1 MSVSDKD
8 SLVVARSERT
18 PPGAKTERTPADKP
32 LTRQE
37 RLVPAD
43 RPQRAMRPMSADR
56 PYHPPRRI
64 SPLTRRIVFF
74 NAFALFIL
82 IGGVLWVQSSRAGL
96 VQERIAGI
104 RDQALIVA
112 GALAEYTAVQ
122 ERRGIDTGQAE
133 PLLRQLIAPTHLR
146 ARVYTTEGQLQIDT
160 RNLLARNI
168 VVTEALPPPESS
180 NPVLAYLERGVTV
193 AQSFYDRL
201 MGVRP
206 LAKLEPYFEA
216 GQNGR
221 VYTEVNLALD
231 GENGS
236 SVRVNELDKLVL
248 SVAVP
253 IRRFATLY
261 GVLMLTTESGDIDD
275 ILKDER
281 AALVKVFALAFGVL
295 LLSSLYLAGTIA
307 APVRRLAAAAERVRR
322 GRAGRETIPEIPDRG
337 DEIGELAESL
347 SAMTRALYDRIDAI
361 ERFAADVAHELKNP
375 ITSLRSAV
383 EMLERTKD
391 GENRERL
398 VQVIRNDL
406 KRIDRLITDISDA
419 SRLDAELSRGHSHPV
434 DVSRL
439 LQTLVT
445 IYGAMEMPRGVH
457 VEVARES
464 AKAAIV
470 QGMDERLGQVFRNLI
485 DNAISFSPD
494 GGRVR
499 VAAQVN
505 GGVMRAIVEDDG
517 PGVPENDLERIFDR
531 FYTERP
537 VEHGF
542 GKNSGLGLAIAR
554 QIVASHGGRIWA
566 ENRNDVQG
574 ARIGAR
580 FTVELPLARNRP

>member
-18 PPGAKTERTPADKP
+18 PPAKPERAPLDKP
-32 LTRQE
+32 LPPPE
-37 RLVPAD
+37 RLALAERTQLKP
-43 RPQRAMRPMSADR
+43 RPMSDDR

-64 SPLTRRIVFF
+64 SPLTRRILFF

-112 GALAEYTAVQ
+112 GALAEYTAIQ
-122 ERRGIDTGQAE
+122 ERRAVDTAQAE

-146 ARVYTTEGQLQIDT
+146 ARVYTTGGQLQIDT

-168 VVTEALPPPESS
+168 VVTEALPPPESA
-180 NPVLAYLERGVTV
+180 NPVLAYLERGLAT

-206 LAKLEPYFEA
+206 LAQLEPYFEA

-322 GRAGRETIPEIPDRG
+322 GRAGRELIPEIPDRG

-383 EMLERTKD
+383 EMLERTRD
-391 GENRERL
+391 SDSRERL

-419 SRLDAELSRGHSHPV
+419 SRLDAELSRGHSQPV
-434 DVSRL
+434 DVGRL

-445 IYGAMEMPRGVH
+445 IYGAMDMPRGVH
-457 VEVARES
+457 VEVARDS
-464 AKAAIV
+464 AKAATV

-499 VAAQVN
+499 VAAHLN
-505 GGVMRAIVEDDG
+505 GGVVRAVVEDDG
-517 PGVPENDLERIFDR
+517 PGIPADDLERIFDR

-537 VEHGF
+537 AEHGF

-566 ENRNDVQG
+566 ENRTDVQG

-580 FTVELPLARNRP
+580 FTVELPLARSRQ